1 MVSIQ
6 LFSYANIG
14 GGTVAQM
21 GSEIIEAH
29 NLFDETSGDGEKKDL
44 NILSRSPVI

>member
-29 NLFDETSGDGEKKDL
+29 NLFDETSGDGEKDL